1 MDNNNWPDPA
11 RPGVPMNPEVSGC
24 HWVTHPADEQS
35 DNGKMAVY
43 WNGVGYWF
51 LPGVAWKLEPVEME
65 KYKYHGPALTPAEV
79 DARVKEARRDALREA
94 ALWDEGQAHYM
105 RQMALEGEGDE

>member
-1 MDNNNWPDPA
+1 MSENNNWPGE
-11 RPGVPMNPEVSGC
+11 PGVPLNPEVSGC

-43 WNGVGYWF
+43 WNGAGYWF

-65 KYKYHGPALTPAEV
+65 KYKYHGPCLTPAEV
-79 DARVKEARRDALREA
+79 DARIAIARREGVEA
-94 ALWDEGQAHYM
+94 AAKGVKP
-105 RQMALEGEGDE
+105 